1 MRFKK
6 KYWYGITFGI
16 ILFILDL
23 ILFIGDRLFVP
34 LIILSVTIGW
44 SQAWIDFFIEGQ
56 RRKEYEA
63 RFLDFVRNL
72 VGAVRSGMPVPKAII
87 HTANK
92 SDYGALTPHLKKLA
106 NQIEWAIPTHKA
118 LKNFAKGTENEIIIR
133 SVSTVIE
140 AELSGG
146 NIEDVLESITTS
158 LLEIKRIKDERRAS
172 IQSQVMQSYII
183 FFVFLG
189 IMLIIQNLLIPYLGK
204 MSGANIAKG
213 TLGSGQM
220 INLATK
226 ISIDFTSIAGFYTTV
241 KAWLMSLHGV
251 FLMLSLIQGLFAG
264 LIIGKLSEGDMIS
277 GFKHSLIL
285 MTIAFLVMSFAQ
297 G

>member
-6 KYWYGITFGI
+6 KYWYGIILGLI
-16 ILFILDL
+16 LLIINVILFRSNR
-23 ILFIGDRLFVP
+23 LFIP
-34 LIILSVTIGW
+34 LIILSITIGW
-44 SQAWIDFFIEGQ
+44 SQAWIDFFIESQ
-56 RRKEYEA
+56 KKKQYEA
-63 RFLDFVRNL
+63 RFLEFVRNL
-72 VGAVRSGMPVPKAII
+72 AGAVRSGMPVPKAII

-92 SDYGALTPHLKKLA
+92 SDYGSLNNHIKKLA
-106 NQIEWAIPTHKA
+106 NQIEWSIPTHRA

-140 AELSGG
+140 AELAGG

-158 LLEIKRIKDERRAS
+158 LFEIKKIKDERRAS
-172 IQSQVMQSYII
+172 IHSQTMQSYII

-189 IMLIIQNLLIPYLGK
+189 IMLVIQNLLIPYLGK
-204 MSGANIAKG
+204 MSGANLAQGSI
-213 TLGSGQM
+213 GSGQLVG
-220 INLATK
+220 IATK
-226 ISIDFTSIAGFYTTV
+226 IPIDFTSILGFYTTV
-241 KAWLMSLHGV
+241 KTWLMSLYGV

-264 LIIGKLSEGDMIS
+264 LIIGKLSEGDMLS

-285 MTIAFLVMSFAQ
+285 MTIAFIVMSFAQ